1 MIANN
6 KDYEGLEFSDCD
18 DETENLDTVTEQVS
32 FRLQEN
38 TDNIFRA
45 FKSFLSTPEFI
56 NSKGDETTNIIDV
69 YGHKCYCIPD
79 KKISKYFKFLEI
91 CRRKKLKSMMY
102 EKQSKY
108 SGIMLDFDFKLNLGG
123 EIPIT
128 HMHYHRLCISI
139 FKILIKFIHYDTDEH
154 GVSTN
159 YYVGFTKKPKILYD
173 TDGDFYKYGIHMI
186 IPGIQITR
194 EFKKLIIDNIISEEI
209 MDKVFKDIT
218 PHSSINRSDFI
229 DRNSAHVGVFFIG
242 SASKINTPAYDLDAV
257 YNVQITVGELD
268 DIIPVKSSDFT
279 SASNNN
285 NLCYE
290 FSLNWTKPTDKGGV
304 VQKKHYN
311 IKQEYEYLLNQ
322 YKSSETKLDIDDFVD
337 NNTNYNDM
345 SILNIHDIDTVYIKT
360 LLDILHIKRSEEYA
374 LWLDVLC
381 ALAHT
386 SPSYKPLAEYFSR
399 KSPDKFNQSKFD
411 QTWDSILMKKSN
423 KLSLGSLHYW
433 ARSDNPD
440 RYEEVKHRSLFNLLY
455 KKIYDTSVEGALEHF
470 DVAEILYVVLKDKY
484 IFDKYNGE
492 GGAWYEFMLEND
504 TKKTGEAFKWR
515 KYDCK
520 IPNTFLK
527 YISVIL
533 PSLFDKIL
541 VRIKSSLDDASSELA
556 KYHYKIYK
564 NFQKSCRNLKNSGF
578 KHSTGRE
585 SEQLFETMGFTE
597 ALDSDPNLKGVANGI
612 LQLGKKCK
620 LITGFHGH
628 LVSKYTEAR
637 YKEFNPNDPVTAKVL
652 IALRNIFPDSEPD
665 TFNYI
670 MHYLAS
676 TLDGHKK
683 ESIFLLLVGKG
694 SNGKSFLVELH
705 KGAIGSIYGVKM
717 PLSFLTSRSND
728 AESATPALMQLKDA
742 HFAYYSESNKFEILN
757 MAKIK
762 EFTGQE
768 TLAGRKLHQDYVN
781 FKPKCHHLVASN
793 NDFEIMGTDH
803 GTWRRIDYV
812 TMKIKFCNLATD
824 KYDKNNIY
832 ERVADPTLGSKWA
845 EDDDVLASYLGIL
858 AYYYESL
865 QTKYDGKVR
874 NVPHPHIINDTEQ
887 FRNRQDRVNNF
898 LNSYLVKTVDP
909 EFEMPMESIKE
920 LYIKWHESQFPGTNK
935 EYQRHTIDQ
944 LENSKL
950 QSLITKTRRD
960 KYIKGYRVINMSESL
975 AEDEIYYIDANES
988 ECKNL
993 NNIIPESAQQLIE
1006 RLCQEYKNSNTQ
1018 PQDNTQSQSS
1028 KSQNKYQSQS
1038 SKSQNKYQSQ
1048 SSKSQNYESK
1058 KTKESVQD
1066 DDSDSDI
1073 EPLILHTLKTEPTKT
1088 INVKTPVKPCNLNS
1102 NGIVVPKKIF
1112 NNNKSYANNECKD
1125 FIPDRTSDTDTDTDF
1140 ECEL

>member
-1 MIANN
+1 
-6 KDYEGLEFSDCD
+6 
-18 DETENLDTVTEQVS
+18 
-32 FRLQEN
+32 
-38 TDNIFRA
+38 
-45 FKSFLSTPEFI
+45 
-56 NSKGDETTNIIDV
+56 
-69 YGHKCYCIPD
+69 
-79 KKISKYFKFLEI
+79 
-91 CRRKKLKSMMY
+91 
-102 EKQSKY
+102 
-108 SGIMLDFDFKLNLGG
+108 
-123 EIPIT
+123 
-128 HMHYHRLCISI
+128 
-139 FKILIKFIHYDTDEH
+139 
-154 GVSTN
+154 
-159 YYVGFTKKPKILYD
+159 
-173 TDGDFYKYGIHMI
+173 
-186 IPGIQITR
+186 
-194 EFKKLIIDNIISEEI
+194 
-209 MDKVFKDIT
+209 
-218 PHSSINRSDFI
+218 
-229 DRNSAHVGVFFIG
+229 
-242 SASKINTPAYDLDAV
+242 
-257 YNVQITVGELD
+257 
-268 DIIPVKSSDFT
+268 
-279 SASNNN
+279 
-285 NLCYE
+285 
-290 FSLNWTKPTDKGGV
+290 
-304 VQKKHYN
+304 
-311 IKQEYEYLLNQ
+311 
-322 YKSSETKLDIDDFVD
+322 
-337 NNTNYNDM
+337 
-345 SILNIHDIDTVYIKT
+345 
-360 LLDILHIKRSEEYA
+360 
-374 LWLDVLC
+374 
-381 ALAHT
+381 
-386 SPSYKPLAEYFSR
+386 
-399 KSPDKFNQSKFD
+399 
-411 QTWDSILMKKSN
+411 MKKSN

-742 HFAYYSESNKFEILN
+742 HFAYYSESNKFEIL
-757 MAKIK
+757 K
-762 EFTGQE
+762 
-768 TLAGRKLHQDYVN
+768 
-781 FKPKCHHLVASN
+781 
-793 NDFEIMGTDH
+793 TDH

-874 NVPHPHIINDTEQ
+874 HVPHHPSRPSTDKMPSGEM
-887 FRNRQDRVNNF
+887 
-898 LNSYLVKTVDP
+898 DP
-909 EFEMPMESIKE
+909 RSPVRSQPLASSGFEPSR
-920 LYIKWHESQFPGTNK
+920 YPRS
-935 EYQRHTIDQ
+935 
-944 LENSKL
+944 
-950 QSLITKTRRD
+950 
-960 KYIKGYRVINMSESL
+960 
-975 AEDEIYYIDANES
+975 
-988 ECKNL
+988 
-993 NNIIPESAQQLIE
+993 NIGA
-1006 RLCQEYKNSNTQ
+1006 
-1018 PQDNTQSQSS
+1018 
-1028 KSQNKYQSQS
+1028 
-1038 SKSQNKYQSQ
+1038 
-1048 SSKSQNYESK
+1048 
-1058 KTKESVQD
+1058 
-1066 DDSDSDI
+1066 
-1073 EPLILHTLKTEPTKT
+1073 
-1088 INVKTPVKPCNLNS
+1088 
-1102 NGIVVPKKIF
+1102 
-1112 NNNKSYANNECKD
+1112 
-1125 FIPDRTSDTDTDTDF
+1125 RT
-1140 ECEL
+1140 